1 MITTLLY
8 GQKKIMKPDNF
19 PGRKS
24 VALLLDPDKAKGVAL
39 QNILK
44 TAKESK
50 TDYIFAG
57 GSLTFTSIDNLISE
71 IRKLCSIP
79 VILFPG
85 NLLQLTLEADV
96 ILLLSLISGRN
107 PELLIGNHVIAAPY
121 LKNAREKL
129 VSVGYILISCGKK
142 TSVEYISQTEAIPC
156 DKPEIAV
163 ATAMAGEMLGLQ
175 MIYLEAGS
183 GAINPV
189 PVSLVK
195 AVRQNISIPLAVG
208 GGIKNKDEV
217 EEIFNAGADL
227 IILGNGC
234 EKNPE
239 LLIEACRIRDRII

>member
-1 MITTLLY
+1 
-8 GQKKIMKPDNF
+8 MKPYNF
-19 PGRKS
+19 PAKKS
-24 VALLLDPDKAKGVAL
+24 IAVLLDPDKAKGESL

-44 TAKESK
+44 TANENK

-57 GSLTFTSIDNLISE
+57 GSLTFTGIDNLIIE
-71 IRKLCSIP
+71 IRKHSSIP

-85 NLLQLTLEADV
+85 NLLQLTLKADI

-107 PELLIGNHVIAAPY
+107 PELIIGNHVIAAPH
-121 LKNAREKL
+121 LKDVREKL
-129 VSVGYILISCGKK
+129 VSVGYILIGCGKK

-163 ATAMAGEMLGLQ
+163 ATALAGEMLGLQ

-183 GAINPV
+183 GATNPV
-189 PVSLVK
+189 PVDLVK

-227 IILGNGC
+227 IILGNAC

-239 LLIEACRIRDRII
+239 LLTEACRIRDKFRKI